1 LETQLRFE
9 GRSIEEAMGKA
20 RNVCGPDAKIL
31 FARRI
36 STKGILGLGAK
47 YRFEVVAEPPH
58 TPVPAA
64 EHHQFAAELRDALR
78 FDATRTGV
86 TPPVS
91 KKKSPF
97 ERYAEAASLADE
109 PIEHEMADR
118 SAGMITTTGEEA
130 PPRVRVFKRDG
141 SKAISGSVTPPPWH
155 GSSSVTAGSSDQ
167 DEEVVEGELE
177 IMESETYGSGVDRFR
192 TVRSSGWSG
201 LVDLASAPAIIDL
214 TANDP
219 VLRFEP
225 TESPRELYPAVSP
238 TKYALSLEL
247 LHEIPTAAPGTVI
260 IFAGR
265 ESYDQGQ
272 TFLSL
277 ASSYGVRESDQF
289 VFGSSTDVVI
299 WGHREADDPRELLA
313 SLDLGRTVALWVD
326 DVAVK
331 DVMEALSDYPI
342 LVFGQVDVAAPI
354 SESERYLSELPAID
368 GLCLSGMA
376 RADDPLAVL
385 GLGVPVATIDGRVST
400 VGAWVRLLAMKGV
413 A

>member
-1 LETQLRFE
+1 
-9 GRSIEEAMGKA
+9 MGKA
-20 RNVCGPDAKIL
+20 RSVCGPDAKIL

-36 STKGILGLGAK
+36 STKGVFGLGAK
-47 YRFEVVAEPPH
+47 YRFEVIAEPPNVP
-58 TPVPAA
+58 TPAT

-86 TPPVS
+86 TPPVM

-97 ERYAEAASLADE
+97 ERYAEAAALVEE
-109 PIEHEMADR
+109 PVEHAMAES
-118 SAGMITTTGEEA
+118 SAEMITTTGGDV

-141 SKAISGSVTPPPWH
+141 SKAITGSVTPPPWH
-155 GSSSVTAGSSDQ
+155 DSSNVGSSLHDQ
-167 DEEVVEGELE
+167 DDEVVEGELE
-177 IMESETYGSGVDRFR
+177 EVDPEAYGSGVDRFR

-214 TANDP
+214 TASEP

-225 TESPRELYPAVSP
+225 TESPKELYPAPSH

-247 LHEIPTAAPGTVI
+247 LHELPSAAPGSVI

-265 ESYDQGQ
+265 DGHDQGQ

-313 SLDLGRTVALWVD
+313 SIDLGRTVALWVD
-326 DVAVK
+326 DVAVS
-331 DVMEALSDYPI
+331 DVMEALRDYPI